1 VALLLLVFV
10 MVRLVTTEPAAAER
24 EPVLRLIPNQPA
36 AVRGQGF
43 QPGERVRLFALAS
56 LKRVSVTSVADEQG
70 TFKAAF
76 RDLGAEGCSQLVI
89 AAVGSEG
96 SRALVKLGRRPCPP
110 PRVPPQRH

>member
-1 VALLLLVFV
+1 VALLLLVLV
-10 MVRLVTTEPAAAER
+10 IVRLVTAETAAER
-24 EPVLRLIPNQPA
+24 GPVLRLIPNQPA

-43 QPGERVRLFALAS
+43 RPGERVHLFALAS
-56 LKRVSVTSVADEQG
+56 LKRVSLTSVADERG

-96 SRALVKLGRRPCPP
+96 SRASVKLGRRPCPP
-110 PRVPPQRH
+110 PRVPPTRH